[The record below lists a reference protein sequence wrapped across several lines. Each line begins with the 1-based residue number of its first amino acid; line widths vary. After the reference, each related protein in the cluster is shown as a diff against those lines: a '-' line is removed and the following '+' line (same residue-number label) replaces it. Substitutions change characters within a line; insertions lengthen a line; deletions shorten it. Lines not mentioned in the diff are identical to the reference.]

1 MRSFP
6 PPCPSRLS
14 VLLAVVVLFFGTVAT
29 SEAINYLGDRAS
41 GCTTLGAGSTHV
53 LTLNN
58 GTSAGSTL
66 VLIGFVS
73 AGAAAGGTPVADT
86 RANSWSLAHTY
97 SASNGSRMFLYEA
110 KVAAGKTHSAGDTV
124 TISYASATGQ
134 TSCAVLSTF
143 SGLRTPSSVDR
154 TGGASGTSMAP
165 SVSTSSTTTEA
176 SELLIAAFGFT
187 QATGGAGIS
196 LPMQLLSGAFS
207 SPFGL
212 LPGYRILGSSGS
224 YTASGTTNNM
234 VNWGGILATL
244 KADNTI
250 FADGFENGTTNN
262 WSATVL

>member
-1 MRSFP
+1 M
-6 PPCPSRLS
+6 
-14 VLLAVVVLFFGTVAT
+14 VLAVVVLLFAAA
-29 SEAINYLGDRAS
+29 SRSQAINYLGDRAS
-41 GCTTLGAGSTHV
+41 GCTTLGAGGTHV

-58 GTSAGSTL
+58 GTSVGSTL

-73 AGAAAGGTPVADT
+73 AGASAGATPVVDT
-86 RANSWSLAHTY
+86 RSNSWFLAHTY
-97 SASNGSRMFLYEA
+97 SASNGSRMFLYES
-110 KVAAGKTHSAGDTV
+110 KVAEGKAHSAGDTV
-124 TISYASATGQ
+124 TINYASASGQ

-143 SGLRTPSSVDR
+143 SGLHASSSVDR

-165 SVSTSSTTTEA
+165 SVSTSSATTEA

-212 LPGYRILGSSGS
+212 LPGYRILSSTGS
-224 YTASGTTNNM
+224 YTADGTTNNM
-234 VNWGGILATL
+234 VNWGGILATF

-250 FADGFENGTTNN
+250 FTDGFENGTTSN
-262 WSATVL
+262 WSVSVL